1 LDYLATALI
10 GTRIAELQFAVA
22 ARMMRM
28 NGEAA
33 ASAVRLVDSAEQNM
47 DRLADVASRI
57 GANVDLTV

>member
-1 LDYLATALI
+1 MDYLATALI
-10 GTRIAELQFAVA
+10 GTRIAELQLAVA

-47 DRLADVASRI
+47 DRLADVASGI

>member
-10 GTRIAELQFAVA
+10 GARVAELQLAVA

-28 NGEAA
+28 NGEMA

-47 DRLADVASRI
+47 NRLADVASGI